1 MDQQLYVLGLFFDLT
16 KVYMINYEILL
27 NKIEYYGIGGTVK
40 AWVESYLS
48 YQSQFVE
55 IFKTDNRERNQ

>member
-27 NKIEYYGIGGTVK
+27 NKIEYYGIRGTVK